1 MGGSAAIASDLSFL
15 IILPLL
21 ACCSSSLLALLG
33 LRQRDTRKSNWAAQA
48 LLSGASNARGGGLT
62 SHMGLGAENLTL
74 ISLVSLAGSSTR
86 GQGSE
91 G

>member
-1 MGGSAAIASDLSFL
+1 MEGSAAIASDFSFL

-21 ACCSSSLLALLG
+21 ACRSSSLPALLG
-33 LRQRDTRKSNWAAQA
+33 LRQRDTRESNWAAQA
-48 LLSGASNARGGGLT
+48 LLSGASDAHGGGLT
-62 SHMGLGAENLTL
+62 SHTGLGAENLKL
-74 ISLVSLAGSSTR
+74 ISLVSSAGSSMW